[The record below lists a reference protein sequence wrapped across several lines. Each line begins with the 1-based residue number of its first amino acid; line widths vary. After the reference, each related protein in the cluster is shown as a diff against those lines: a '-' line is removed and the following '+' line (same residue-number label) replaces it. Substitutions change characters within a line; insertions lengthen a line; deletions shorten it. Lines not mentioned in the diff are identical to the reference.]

1 MMADRQVSRILP
13 TEQKLEGGG
22 FPVRRPF
29 PIVGMSHID
38 PFLLLDEMGPV
49 DWAPHAAIGAPEH
62 PHRGFETVTYVLQGE
77 MEHRDSSGNFG
88 KLSPGDVQWMTAG
101 SGIIHS
107 ELPSEEFLRTGGVMH
122 GFQLWVNLPAK
133 DKMMAPRY
141 QDIHSSDIPEVDSD
155 DGLVQARVIAGQ
167 CMGVSAVIDTVIP
180 ITYLHLTFKRGAEI
194 RQNIDAG
201 QNCVL
206 YCFSGTIKVDEVEIC
221 DGEMAVLSDGDEVV
235 IAHSGEGVAEF
246 LLLSG
251 EPTNESVSRYGPFV
265 MNTQREIM
273 QAINDFQNGTLVA

>member
-1 MMADRQVSRILP
+1 MMVERQVSRILP

-180 ITYLHLTFKRGAEI
+180 ITYLHLTFKRGAEM

-206 YCFSGTIKVDEVEIC
+206 YCFSGTIKVDEIEIC

>member
-1 MMADRQVSRILP
+1 MADRQVSRILP

-77 MEHRDSSGNFG
+77 MEHRDSSANFG

-107 ELPSEEFLRTGGVMH
+107 ELPSDEFLRTGGVMH

-133 DKMMAPRY
+133 DKMMVPRY

-180 ITYLHLTFKRGAEI
+180 ITYLHLTFKRGAEM

>member
-1 MMADRQVSRILP
+1 MVERQVSRILP

-107 ELPSEEFLRTGGVMH
+107 ELPSDEFLRTGGVMH

-133 DKMMAPRY
+133 DKMMVPRY

-180 ITYLHLTFKRGAEI
+180 ITYLHLTFKRGAEM

-235 IAHSGEGVAEF
+235 ITHSGEGVAEF

>member
-1 MMADRQVSRILP
+1 
-13 TEQKLEGGG
+13 
-22 FPVRRPF
+22 
-29 PIVGMSHID
+29 
-38 PFLLLDEMGPV
+38 
-49 DWAPHAAIGAPEH
+49 
-62 PHRGFETVTYVLQGE
+62 
-77 MEHRDSSGNFG
+77 
-88 KLSPGDVQWMTAG
+88 
-101 SGIIHS
+101 
-107 ELPSEEFLRTGGVMH
+107 MH

-133 DKMMAPRY
+133 DKMMVPRY

-180 ITYLHLTFKRGAEI
+180 ITYLHLTFKRGAEM

>member
-1 MMADRQVSRILP
+1 MADRQVSRILP

-107 ELPSEEFLRTGGVMH
+107 ELPSDEFLRTGGVMH

-133 DKMMAPRY
+133 DKMMVPRY

-180 ITYLHLTFKRGAEI
+180 ITYLHLTFKRGAEM

>member
-1 MMADRQVSRILP
+1 MVERQVSRILP

-180 ITYLHLTFKRGAEI
+180 ITYLHLTFKRGAEM

-206 YCFSGTIKVDEVEIC
+206 YCFSGTIKVDEIEIC